1 MKIRVFQ
8 RIFAVII
15 ALVLIA
21 SALFL
26 IGVAWNLV
34 KQSVVDNYVEL
45 DLSSSQFKSFD
56 PKRPMRY
63 YTIIEDDT
71 QRPDNLS
78 LKLYGRMEYWWI
90 VLKWNGID
98 DVWNDLTVGGVIKVP
113 DILDIED
120 WILSL

>member
-1 MKIRVFQ
+1 MGRLD
-8 RIFAVII
+8 REN
-15 ALVLIA
+15 
-21 SALFL
+21 FL
-26 IGVAWNLV
+26 T
-34 KQSVVDNYVEL
+34 KEVVDNYVEL

-98 DVWNDLTVGGVIKVP
+98 DVWNDMTVGEVIKVP